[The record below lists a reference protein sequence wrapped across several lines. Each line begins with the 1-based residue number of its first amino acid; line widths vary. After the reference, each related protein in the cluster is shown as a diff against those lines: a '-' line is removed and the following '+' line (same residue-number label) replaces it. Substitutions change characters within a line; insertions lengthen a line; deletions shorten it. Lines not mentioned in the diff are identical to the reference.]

1 MKTPKFVEVS
11 FDLDKTLFRQ
21 PALTQAARGLG
32 IGKKWDAI
40 DEMYHRKR
48 ITLRQA
54 LLQQFQLLVGMK
66 LVDVLAEVSKV
77 PMMRNI
83 REAVDKLLGLG
94 LSVILCTDNPDF
106 LCQYLVEQFGFRGFV
121 SSKVAVKNSV
131 ITDDIE
137 PLPDKRLGIRKYC
150 AWMSIPLSKTVHVGD
165 GLNDV
170 PVFRVVG
177 YSVALNTNLEKVRR
191 AASHQM
197 KTDDLLDVYKQI
209 QSEMSSTKSINC
221 HAAEGKSFRVCHERS
236 FLEPI

>member
-11 FDLDKTLFRQ
+11 FDVDKTLCRQ
-21 PALTQAARGLG
+21 PALTQAVPGLG
-32 IGKKWDAI
+32 TRTNPDAI

-77 PMMRNI
+77 PMIRNI
-83 REAVDKLLGLG
+83 RETVDKLLGLG

-106 LCQYLVEQFGFRGFV
+106 LCEYLVEQFGFRGFV
-121 SSKVAVKNSV
+121 SSKVAVKNGV

-137 PLPDKRLGIRKYC
+137 PLTDKRLGIRKYC
-150 AWMSIPLSKTVHVGD
+150 AWMSIPLSKTIHVGD

-177 YSVALNTNLEKVRR
+177 YSIALNTNLEKVKR

-197 KTDDLLDVYKQI
+197 ETDDLLDVYKHI
-209 QSEMSSTKSINC
+209 QSEMSSTKSVN
-221 HAAEGKSFRVCHERS
+221 
-236 FLEPI
+236 

>member
-1 MKTPKFVEVS
+1 MNPPKFVQVS
-11 FDLDKTLFRQ
+11 FDVDKTLFRE
-21 PALTQAARGLG
+21 PALTRAARGLG

-40 DEMYHRKR
+40 DELYEKKR

-77 PMMRNI
+77 SMMRNI
-83 REAVDKLLGLG
+83 RETVDKLLGLG

-177 YSVALNTNLEKVRR
+177 YSIALNTNIDKVKK
-191 AASHQM
+191 AASYQM
-197 KTDDLLDVYKQI
+197 ETDNLLGVYEHI
-209 QSEMSSTKSINC
+209 HAVMSKPAS
-221 HAAEGKSFRVCHERS
+221 VD
-236 FLEPI
+236 

>member
-1 MKTPKFVEVS
+1 MNPPKFVQVS
-11 FDLDKTLFRQ
+11 FDVDKTLFRE
-21 PALTQAARGLG
+21 PALTRAARGLG

-40 DEMYHRKR
+40 DELYEKKR

-66 LVDVLAEVSKV
+66 LTDVIAQVSKV

-83 REAVDKLLGLG
+83 RETVDKLLGLG
-94 LSVILCTDNPDF
+94 LQVILCTDNPDF

-121 SSKVAVKNSV
+121 SSKVVVKNGV
-131 ITDDIE
+131 IIDDIE

-177 YSVALNTNLEKVRR
+177 YSIALNTNLEKVRR

-197 KTDDLLDVYKQI
+197 ETDDLLDVYKHI
-209 QSEMSSTKSINC
+209 QSEMSSTKSVN
-221 HAAEGKSFRVCHERS
+221 
-236 FLEPI
+236 

>member
-1 MKTPKFVEVS
+1 MKTPKFVVVS

-40 DEMYHRKR
+40 DEMYHRQR

-54 LLQQFQLLVGMK
+54 LLQQFRLLVGMK

-77 PMMRNI
+77 PMIQNI

-106 LCQYLVEQFGFRGFV
+106 LCQYLLEQFGFRGFV
-121 SSKVAVKNSV
+121 SSKVAVKNGV
-131 ITDDIE
+131 IIDDIE

-177 YSVALNTNLEKVRR
+177 YSIALNTSLEKVKR

-197 KTDDLLDVYKQI
+197 ETDSLLDVYKHI
-209 QSEMSSTKSINC
+209 QSEMSSTKSVN
-221 HAAEGKSFRVCHERS
+221 
-236 FLEPI
+236 

>member
-1 MKTPKFVEVS
+1 MKTPKFVEIS
-11 FDLDKTLFRQ
+11 FDVDKTLYRQ

-40 DEMYHRKR
+40 DQMYHRQR
-48 ITLRQA
+48 ITLRQG

-77 PMMRNI
+77 PMIRNI
-83 REAVDKLLGLG
+83 RETVDKLLGLG

-121 SSKVAVKNSV
+121 SSKVAVKNGL

-177 YSVALNTNLEKVRR
+177 YSIALNTNLEKVRK

-197 KTDDLLDVYKQI
+197 ETDDLLDVYKHI
-209 QSEMSSTKSINC
+209 QSEMSSTKSVN
-221 HAAEGKSFRVCHERS
+221 
-236 FLEPI
+236 

>member
-1 MKTPKFVEVS
+1 MNPPKFVQVS
-11 FDLDKTLFRQ
+11 FDVDKTLFRE

-40 DEMYHRKR
+40 DELYEKKR
-48 ITLRQA
+48 ITLRQG
-54 LLQQFQLLVGMK
+54 LLQQYQLLVGMK
-66 LVDVLAEVSKV
+66 LEDVLAEVSKV

-83 REAVDKLLGLG
+83 RETVDKLLGLG

-121 SSKVAVKNSV
+121 SSKVAVKNRV
-131 ITDDIE
+131 IIDEIE

-177 YSVALNTNLEKVRR
+177 YSIALNASLEKARR

-197 KTDDLLDVYKQI
+197 ETDDLLDVYRHI
-209 QSEMSSTKSINC
+209 QSEMSSAS
-221 HAAEGKSFRVCHERS
+221 ASFS
-236 FLEPI
+236 P

>member
-1 MKTPKFVEVS
+1 MNIPKFVEVS
-11 FDLDKTLFRQ
+11 FDVDKTLFRQ

-77 PMMRNI
+77 AM
-83 REAVDKLLGLG
+83 
-94 LSVILCTDNPDF
+94 
-106 LCQYLVEQFGFRGFV
+106 
-121 SSKVAVKNSV
+121 KNGA

-177 YSVALNTNLEKVRR
+177 YSIALNTGLEKVRK

-197 KTDDLLDVYKQI
+197 ETDDLLDVYKHV
-209 QSEMSSTKSINC
+209 QSEMSSTKPVN
-221 HAAEGKSFRVCHERS
+221 
-236 FLEPI
+236 

>member
-11 FDLDKTLFRQ
+11 FDVDKTLFRQ

-40 DEMYHRKR
+40 DEMYHRQR
-48 ITLRQA
+48 ITLREG

-121 SSKVAVKNSV
+121 SSKVAVKNGV

-177 YSVALNTNLEKVRR
+177 YSIALNTNLEKVRR

-197 KTDDLLDVYKQI
+197 ETDDLLDVYKHI
-209 QSEMSSTKSINC
+209 QSEMSSTKSVN
-221 HAAEGKSFRVCHERS
+221 
-236 FLEPI
+236 

>member
-1 MKTPKFVEVS
+1 MNPPKFVQVS
-11 FDLDKTLFRQ
+11 FDVDKTLFRE
-21 PALTQAARGLG
+21 PALTRAARGLG

-40 DEMYHRKR
+40 DELYEKKR

-83 REAVDKLLGLG
+83 RETVDKLLGLG

-121 SSKVAVKNSV
+121 SSKVAVKNGL

-177 YSVALNTNLEKVRR
+177 YSIALNTSLEKVKR

-197 KTDDLLDVYKQI
+197 ETDDLLDVYKHI
-209 QSEMSSTKSINC
+209 QSEMSKD
-221 HAAEGKSFRVCHERS
+221 RS
-236 FLEPI
+236 VN

>member
-21 PALTQAARGLG
+21 PALTQAARRLG
-32 IGKKWDAI
+32 ISKKWDTI
-40 DEMYHRKR
+40 DEMYHKKR

-94 LSVILCTDNPDF
+94 LSGILCTDNPDF

-121 SSKVAVKNSV
+121 SSKVAVKNGV

-150 AWMSIPLSKTVHVGD
+150 AWMSIPLSKTIHVGD

-177 YSVALNTNLEKVRR
+177 YSIALNTNLEKVKR

-197 KTDDLLDVYKQI
+197 ETDDLLDVYKHI
-209 QSEMSSTKSINC
+209 QSEMSSTKSVN
-221 HAAEGKSFRVCHERS
+221 
-236 FLEPI
+236 

>member
-1 MKTPKFVEVS
+1 
-11 FDLDKTLFRQ
+11 
-21 PALTQAARGLG
+21 
-32 IGKKWDAI
+32 
-40 DEMYHRKR
+40 
-48 ITLRQA
+48 
-54 LLQQFQLLVGMK
+54 
-66 LVDVLAEVSKV
+66 
-77 PMMRNI
+77 
-83 REAVDKLLGLG
+83 LGLG

-121 SSKVAVKNSV
+121 SSKVAVKNGL

-177 YSVALNTNLEKVRR
+177 YSIALNTSLEKVRR

-197 KTDDLLDVYKQI
+197 ETDDLLDVYKHI
-209 QSEMSSTKSINC
+209 QSEMSSTKSVN
-221 HAAEGKSFRVCHERS
+221 
-236 FLEPI
+236 

>member
-1 MKTPKFVEVS
+1 MKTPKFVMVS
-11 FDLDKTLFRQ
+11 FDVDKTLYRQ

-32 IGKKWDAI
+32 IGKKWDGI
-40 DEMYHRKR
+40 DHMYHRQR

-66 LVDVLAEVSKV
+66 LAEVLAEVSKV

-121 SSKVAVKNSV
+121 SSKVAVKNGL

-150 AWMSIPLSKTVHVGD
+150 AWMSIPISKTVHVGD

-170 PVFRVVG
+170 PIFRVVG
-177 YSVALNTNLEKVRR
+177 YSIALNTSLEKVKR

-197 KTDDLLDVYKQI
+197 ETDDLLDVYKHI
-209 QSEMSSTKSINC
+209 QSEMSSSKSVN
-221 HAAEGKSFRVCHERS
+221 
-236 FLEPI
+236 

>member
-1 MKTPKFVEVS
+1 MKTPKFVVVS
-11 FDLDKTLFRQ
+11 FDVDKTLFRQ

-40 DEMYHRKR
+40 DEMYHRQR

-54 LLQQFQLLVGMK
+54 LLQQFRLLVGMK

-77 PMMRNI
+77 PMIQNI

-121 SSKVAVKNSV
+121 SSKVAVKNGV
-131 ITDDIE
+131 IMDDIE
-137 PLPDKRLGIRKYC
+137 PLQDKRLGIRKYC

-177 YSVALNTNLEKVRR
+177 YSIALNTSLEKVKR

-197 KTDDLLDVYKQI
+197 ETDNLLDVYKHI
-209 QSEMSSTKSINC
+209 QSEMSSTKSVN
-221 HAAEGKSFRVCHERS
+221 
-236 FLEPI
+236 

>member
-1 MKTPKFVEVS
+1 MKTPKFVEIS

-40 DEMYHRKR
+40 DQMYHRQR
-48 ITLRQA
+48 ITLRQG
-54 LLQQFQLLVGMK
+54 LLQQFQLMVGMK

-121 SSKVAVKNSV
+121 SSKVAVKNGV

-150 AWMSIPLSKTVHVGD
+150 AWMSIPLSKTIHVGD

-177 YSVALNTNLEKVRR
+177 YSIALNTSLEKVKR
-191 AASHQM
+191 AASHRM
-197 KTDDLLDVYKQI
+197 ETDDLLDVYKHI
-209 QSEMSSTKSINC
+209 QSEMSSTKSVN
-221 HAAEGKSFRVCHERS
+221 
-236 FLEPI
+236 

>member
-1 MKTPKFVEVS
+1 MNPPKFVQVS
-11 FDLDKTLFRQ
+11 FDVDKTLLRE

-40 DEMYHRKR
+40 DELYEKKR
-48 ITLRQA
+48 ITRRQG
-54 LLQQFQLLVGMK
+54 LLQQYQLLVGMK
-66 LVDVLAEVSKV
+66 LEDVLAEVSKV
-77 PMMRNI
+77 SMMRNI
-83 REAVDKLLGLG
+83 RETVDKLLGLG

-106 LCQYLVEQFGFRGFV
+106 LCQYLVEQFGFRGFAP
-121 SSKVAVKNSV
+121 SKVEVKNGL

-177 YSVALNTNLEKVRR
+177 YSIALNTSLEKVKR

-197 KTDDLLDVYKQI
+197 QTDNLLDVYKHI
-209 QSEMSSTKSINC
+209 ESEMSSTKSVN
-221 HAAEGKSFRVCHERS
+221 
-236 FLEPI
+236 